1 MKTSQLAAQLYTCRE
16 LLSTPQD
23 IAQTLRRVR
32 AIGYT
37 AVQVSGLGPIEEEE
51 LMRILDGEG
60 LECCAT
66 HEPGRLILTEPEKVI
81 ARLQRL
87 RCGYTAY
94 PFPSGVDFGDPAAVD
109 ALVSG
114 LDRAGAAL
122 AAAGLTLCYHN
133 HASEFRRIGG
143 QIILEK
149 IYAGTKPE
157 NLQGEPDTYWIQYGG
172 ADPVAWCK
180 KLAGRLPLIHLKD
193 YTVNTQNQPVMCEI
207 GAGNLDFPRIVAAA
221 EASGCRW
228 FIVEQ
233 DTCPGDPVDS
243 LAQSFD
249 YLAANIC
256 QP

>member
-1 MKTSQLAAQLYTCRE
+1 MKTSQLAAQLYTCRS
-16 LLSTPQD
+16 LLATPRE
-23 IAQTLRRVR
+23 IAATLRRVR
-32 AIGYT
+32 AAGYT
-37 AVQVSGLGPIEEEE
+37 AVQVSGMGPIDEEE
-51 LMRILDGEG
+51 LVRILDGEG
-60 LECCAT
+60 LVCCAT
-66 HEPGRLILTEPEKVI
+66 HEPGRLILAEPEKVI

-87 RCGYTAY
+87 RCLYTAY
-94 PFPSGVDFGDPAAVD
+94 PNSAGVDLGDPAAVD

-133 HASEFRRIGG
+133 HAAEFRRSDGRV
-143 QIILEK
+143 ILEK
-149 IYAGTKPE
+149 IYAGTRPR

-172 ADPVAWCK
+172 GDPVAWCE

-193 YTVNTQNQPVMCEI
+193 YCVNTENQPAMCEI
-207 GAGNLDFPRIVAAA
+207 GAGTLDFPRIVAAA
-221 EASGCRW
+221 EASGCQW

-243 LAQSFD
+243 LARSFD
-249 YLAANIC
+249 YLVTNIC